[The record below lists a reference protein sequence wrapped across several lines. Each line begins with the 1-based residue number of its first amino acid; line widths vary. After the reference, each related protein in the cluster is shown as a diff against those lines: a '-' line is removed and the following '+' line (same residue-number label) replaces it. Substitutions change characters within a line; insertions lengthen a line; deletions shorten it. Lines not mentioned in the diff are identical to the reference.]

1 MNKKAFSLIEVI
13 IAITMLSVVMI
24 SVFQIKQN
32 NLFNIEKFKKTNTN
46 NEYITISTLYENNN
60 SEDLN
65 TNIYLNKLVEFKDD
79 DINKKLKNIKVYIKS
94 KIIDTIDLS
103 SDELTLNVEIYERN
117 NKITD
122 EINKN
127 FYTFKLVY

>member
-103 SDELTLNVEIYERN
+103 SDELTLNVEIYEGN
-117 NKITD
+117 HKITD